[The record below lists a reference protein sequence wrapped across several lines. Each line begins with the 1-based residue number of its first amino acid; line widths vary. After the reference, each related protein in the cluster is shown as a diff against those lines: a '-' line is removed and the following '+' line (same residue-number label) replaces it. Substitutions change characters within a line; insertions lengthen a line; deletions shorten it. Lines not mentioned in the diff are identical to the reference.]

1 MKVARTRSRRGVAPL
16 SGIPLGGL
24 GTGSIEIR
32 ADGALHEWQIFNNPP
47 WSGRGA
53 PWSPPIASP
62 VRPGDTLFAIRARRR
77 RSPAEGQATEP
88 AIVRILRERSESEA
102 RFTYTLSYVE
112 SVQEIHFSGEFPF
125 AWLDYRD
132 PALPLAVSLEAWS
145 SFIPGDIKHS
155 ALPAAFFTFHLS
167 NPSPTAVEVSL
178 LGLLPQVFSLE
189 ALSGGHGQPQTRREQ
204 APGLSALV
212 FSAAGLPADHPL
224 ARGSL
229 VFALLEDGA
238 DLVTELRDVGDLNAW
253 QSWASGGQF
262 VPDPVGGDP
271 LRALLERI
279 VREGLDPA
287 SAYGQLPSL
296 LRGMVDSALVPD
308 RRELQER
315 IAADPIRYQDTR
327 WRWALLLELNL
338 TPAERA
344 QYEHERQERP
354 ELQRDPVQASTR
366 LSELGALAR
375 LLGEQAPKLFNA
387 RASRRTH
394 GVISSPV
401 LELDPWSERDLTFIL
416 TWYFPNHRGENV
428 GDDLGHRYETWFS
441 DALDVARYVAEAR
454 PALYSRS
461 RTFHDLQY
469 GASVPDWLADAIN
482 AQLTTLVK
490 SSWLVRDGRFG
501 IWEGLG
507 CCGLQTLDVSYYG
520 SHAVALL
527 FPELEERQLQMTADF
542 QLTPNS
548 PRYDDYFLAFAP
560 NRERVWRR
568 IEHEPELARDP
579 QRRQALYREVA
590 AETGLDASGRIPH
603 LFPGSFAV
611 VDAYHMVDLM
621 PKFALQ
627 VWRDYLWTANRAAL
641 ERLWPAVKAAMEH
654 ARRIDELK
662 VGLPYHYDHAPSETA
677 ISSQTYDTWDF
688 IGYSAYV
695 SSIWLAALKATAQM
709 AHLLGDEDYA
719 QDLER
724 QFSESQASMERLLWN
739 GEYYNLWVDPRSGR
753 RNESCMA
760 DQLSGQLYATLLG
773 LGDIL
778 PREHILSALRAIY
791 RYNFVPGRGLVNGM
805 LPPGKRADRP
815 DHWTLG
821 DPRHQAETVWSGT
834 EYTVAVQML
843 LEGLVS
849 EGLSVIHEVYT
860 RYERAGQT
868 WDHQECGGHYYRALS
883 IWLAW
888 LALGGLSYDA
898 PHQTLSLQ
906 PRLRPPDGHWRQPLV
921 LPGAWGSIEYRA
933 GEGRVLLHLHEGQ
946 LSLRQLTLPA
956 EAATPRQAPG
966 EQAVWLAAVPIQG
979 RREGAS
985 WHFDEPLLIEAGQT
999 LEVRL

>member
-1 MKVARTRSRRGVAPL
+1 MKAAARTRSRRGVAPL

-53 PWSPPIASP
+53 PWSPPISSP
-62 VRPGDTLFAIRARRR
+62 VRPGDTLFAIRARPSRAAGQDQAA
-77 RSPAEGQATEP
+77 PAV
-88 AIVRILRERSESEA
+88 VRILRERSESEA
-102 RFTYTLSYVE
+102 RFTYILSYVE
-112 SVQEIHFSGEFPF
+112 SVQEIDFRGEFPF

-132 PALPLAVSLEAWS
+132 PALPIAVSLEAWS

-167 NPSPTAVEVSL
+167 NPGPEAIEIAL
-178 LGLLPQVFSLE
+178 LGIIPQIFALE
-189 ALSGGHGQPQTRREQ
+189 ALSQGEGQPQTRSER

-212 FSAAGLPADHPL
+212 FSAADLPVDHPL
-224 ARGSL
+224 ARGTL

-238 DLVTELRDVGDLNAW
+238 ELVTELREVGDLNAW
-253 QSWASGGQF
+253 QSWARSGHF
-262 VPDPVGGDP
+262 LPDPVGGDP

-279 VREGLDPA
+279 IREGLDPA

-308 RRELQER
+308 RSELQAR
-315 IAADPIRYQDTR
+315 IAADPIHYQDPR

-338 TPAERA
+338 TPDERA
-344 QYEHERQERP
+344 QYERERQQRP
-354 ELQRDPVQASTR
+354 ELERDPAQAAAR

-375 LLGEQAPKLFNA
+375 LLSERAPTLINT
-387 RASRRTH
+387 RANRLTR
-394 GVISSPV
+394 GVISSPTI
-401 LELDPWSERDLTFIL
+401 ELAPWSERDLTFLL

-441 DALDVARYVAEAR
+441 DALDVARYVAAER
-454 PALYSRS
+454 PALYSRT
-461 RTFHDLQY
+461 RAFHDLQY
-469 GASVPDWLADAIN
+469 SASVPYWLADAIN

-527 FPELEERQLQMTADF
+527 FPELEERQLRMTADF
-542 QLTPNS
+542 QLTPAS
-548 PRYDDYFLAFAP
+548 PRYDEYFLAFAP

-568 IEHEPELARDP
+568 LERQPELARDP
-579 QRRQALYREVA
+579 QQRQALYRAIAV
-590 AETGLDASGRIPH
+590 ETGLDASGRIPH

-627 VWRDYLWTANRAAL
+627 VWRDYRWTANRAAL
-641 ERLWPAVKAAMEH
+641 ERLWPAVKAAVEH

-662 VGLPYHYDHAPSETA
+662 VGLPYHYDHSPAETA

-719 QDLER
+719 RDLER
-724 QFSESQASMERLLWN
+724 QFQESQASMERLLWN
-739 GEYYNLWVDPRSGR
+739 GEYYDLWFDPRSGR
-753 RNESCMA
+753 RNQSCMA
-760 DQLSGQLYATLLG
+760 DQLSGQLYASLLD

-778 PREHILSALRAIY
+778 PREHVLSALRAIY

-805 LPPGKRADRP
+805 LPPGKQADQP

-821 DPRHQAETVWSGT
+821 DPRHQADSVWSGT
-834 EYTVAVQML
+834 EYAVAVQML

-849 EGLSVIHEVYT
+849 EGLTIMHEVYA

-888 LALGGLSYDA
+888 PALGGLSYDA
-898 PHQTLSLQ
+898 PRQALRLQ
-906 PRLRPPDGHWRQPLV
+906 PRLQPADGHWRQPLT
-921 LPGAWGSIEYRA
+921 LPGCWGQIEHHA
-933 GEGRVLLHLHEGQ
+933 GQGRTLLHLYEGQ
-946 LSLRQLTLPA
+946 LSLRELILPG
-956 EAATPRQAPG
+956 AAPTRRTPPG
-966 EQAVWLAAVPIQG
+966 EQVVWLGSLPIAG
-979 RREGAS
+979 RRQGER
-985 WHFDEPLLIEAGQT
+985 WLFDPPVLIEAGQT